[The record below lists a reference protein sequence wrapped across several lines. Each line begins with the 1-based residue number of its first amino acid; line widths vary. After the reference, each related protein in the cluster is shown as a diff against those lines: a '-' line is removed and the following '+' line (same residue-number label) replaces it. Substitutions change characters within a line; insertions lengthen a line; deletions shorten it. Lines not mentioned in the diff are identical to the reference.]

1 MTDAETP
8 HELVLVARYAASPQE
23 VWAAWTEP
31 ERFAKWWCAPDWTVA
46 DVVMEVRPRGRFH
59 EVQTSPDGEIVMPF
73 DGFYRVVEAPER
85 LVFTLT
91 DADTPDAEARTVLT
105 VLLRAADGGTEQE
118 FHQTGVITDEHFEAL
133 KAGTQTFFA
142 RLADYLAR

>member
-8 HELVLVARYAASPQE
+8 HELVLVARFAASPKE

-31 ERFAKWWCAPDWTVA
+31 ERFAEWWCAPDWTVS
-46 DVVMEVRPRGRFH
+46 DIVMEVRPRGRFH

-73 DGFYRVVEAPER
+73 DGFYRAVEAPER

-91 DADTPDAEARTVLT
+91 DAEARTVLT